1 MNSIRIETID
11 QESDLWNEVIE
22 YAENCSWRVGTFLS
36 QDMISGI
43 ICGWQ
48 RVFAA
53 VNHSEICGF
62 CAVMKMDC
70 INDVPYTPYISY
82 VFVDEKFRG
91 LGISKDLVRTAEI
104 YLRISGF
111 EKVYIVSHKEGLYEK
126 LGYLLIDTKDSYYG
140 TTQNI
145 LVKNL

>member
-1 MNSIRIETID
+1 MNYIRVETID

-22 YAENCSWRVGTFLS
+22 YSQNCSLRGGSFLS
-36 QDMISGI
+36 QDMLTGT

-53 VNHSEICGF
+53 VNQSEICGF

-91 LGISKDLVRTAEI
+91 LGISKDLVRAAEF
-104 YLRISGF
+104 YLRNSGF

-126 LGYLLIDTKDSYYG
+126 IGYVLIDVKDSYYG

-145 LVKNL
+145 LMKNL